1 MHSNSSIG
9 LIRKPDNTFT
19 SDANDIAKLFSDHY
33 AAVSLSDNGLIPDF
47 VPAVKAAIDST
58 ELVFGPSK
66 IKKILGNLKEKS
78 GGGPDDLPP
87 IFFKKCKDILSV
99 ILSSLF
105 QVCYNWA
112 FLPPIWLSA
121 IITPRYKKGD
131 KADIKNYRPISLT
144 CIACKVMET
153 VIKDYMMSKFQQCGL
168 LSKNQHAFLKKHSTT
183 TNLLDSTRDWV
194 SALRRFSCVDVA
206 YIDFSR
212 AFDSIIHS
220 KLLAKL
226 SAYGVSGPLHMWI
239 AAFLRDREQYVRIEN
254 CLSPT
259 VCVRSGVPQG
269 SVLGPI
275 LFILYI
281 NDVTDILVD
290 DVSCKLYADDLKL
303 YCPIVPTLGFSE
315 SLQTSL
321 DNLCDWSLKW
331 QLPINVDKSFFVT
344 ISRNNICNCVH
355 SYRILCSMLTRRFS
369 VDDLGIAYDCNL
381 CFDNYVNNI
390 ASSAKAKVGLLF
402 RSFKTRDPALLKR
415 AYVTY
420 IRPKLEYASNLWNP
434 FHKTTIAVLE
444 NVQRYF
450 TRRIPS
456 LSIFSYEERLAML
469 NLDTLEKRR
478 LKSDLV
484 LYYKILHGLS
494 SIPASAFDTYNTC
507 SVSRSK
513 SSLLK
518 TNIAGTQAC
527 YFSF

>member
-1 MHSNSSIG
+1 M
-9 LIRKPDNTFT
+9 K
-19 SDANDIAKLFSDHY
+19 
-33 AAVSLSDNGLIPDF
+33 
-47 VPAVKAAIDST
+47 ST
-58 ELVFGPSK
+58 ELLFGPSK
-66 IKKILGNLKEKS
+66 IKKILGKLKEKS
-78 GGGPDDLPP
+78 SGGPDDLPP

-112 FLPPIWLSA
+112 FMPPIWLSA

-168 LSKNQHAFLKKHSTT
+168 LSRNQHAFLKRHSTT

-212 AFDSIIHS
+212 AFDSIIHR

-239 AAFLRDREQYVRIEN
+239 AAFLRDRNQCVRIGN

-259 VCVRSGVPQG
+259 VCVTSGVPQG

-275 LFILYI
+275 LFIVYI

-303 YCPIVPTLGFSE
+303 YCPIDPTLGFSE

-331 QLPINVDKSFFVT
+331 QLPINIDKSFFVT
-344 ISRNNICNCVH
+344 ISRSNIRSSSH
-355 SYRILCSMLTRRFS
+355 SYSILCSMLTRRFS
-369 VDDLGIAYDCNL
+369 VDDLGIVYDCNL

-434 FHKTTIAVLE
+434 FHKTSIAVLE
-444 NVQRYF
+444 SVQRYF
-450 TRRIPS
+450 TRRIPA
-456 LSIFSYEERLAML
+456 LSVFSYEERLAML
-469 NLDTLEKRR
+469 NLETLEMRR

-494 SIPASAFDTYNTC
+494 SIPASAFEIFNSC

-513 SSLLK
+513 TSQLK
-518 TNIAGTQAC
+518 KNIAGTQAC
-527 YFSF
+527 YFSFFNRTVDCWNALPSLLTEASSLCVFRSRLDMTDLSQYCTVLT